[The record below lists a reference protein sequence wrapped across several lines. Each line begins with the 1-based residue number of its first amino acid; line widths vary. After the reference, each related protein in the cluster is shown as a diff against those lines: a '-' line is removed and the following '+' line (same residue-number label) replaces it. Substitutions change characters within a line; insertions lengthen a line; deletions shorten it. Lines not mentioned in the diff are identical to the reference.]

1 MSTKQ
6 RLRKLER
13 KAGTGEE
20 QMVVLVDDEGCLSAN
35 IGGETYSGLEGETRD
50 EFEERVTADFQ
61 NSPAVLW
68 IDGKC
73 AKL

>member
-1 MSTKQ
+1 MSAKQ

-20 QMVVLVDDEGCLSAN
+20 QLVVLVDDDGCLSAN
-35 IGGETYSGLEGETRD
+35 IGGETYSGMDGETRD
-50 EFEERVTADFQ
+50 EFKERVTADFQ
-61 NSPAVLW
+61 NVPAVLW
-68 IDGKC
+68 IDGAD